1 MYCRHILKHTDDD
14 MPKTKKTGISFEDY
28 LQCELLKAEDTNA
41 YLTSKL
47 NDTEALLETA
57 ELDNEKL
64 EKKIAEL
71 TEQMDNIIKQT
82 LGRHGRC
89 DDGMGGEFSVC
100 P

>member
-1 MYCRHILKHTDDD
+1 MYFRHIIKHTDDD

-64 EKKIAEL
+64 EKKIAKLEKKIAEL
-71 TEQMDNIIKQT
+71 TEQT
-82 LGRHGRC
+82 LRESGVNGNL
-89 DDGMGGEFSVC
+89 
-100 P
+100 